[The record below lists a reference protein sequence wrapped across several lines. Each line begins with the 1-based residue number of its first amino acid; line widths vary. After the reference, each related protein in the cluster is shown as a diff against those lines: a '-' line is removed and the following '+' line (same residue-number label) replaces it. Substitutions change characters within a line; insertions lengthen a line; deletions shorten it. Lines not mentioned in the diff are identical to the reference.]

1 MRVFLSCLLKNTFS
15 HNCSVEEVF
24 VVSKFLGVVVD
35 VDVGSVVFKYIII
48 TPNASK
54 ANIPT
59 QHSNLIT
66 TRFEEQ
72 GNTSPFPPSSSVH
85 MGNECSAVVGL
96 VLSN

>member
-1 MRVFLSCLLKNTFS
+1 M
-15 HNCSVEEVF
+15 
-24 VVSKFLGVVVD
+24 VD
-35 VDVGSVVFKYIII
+35 VDVGSVVFKYIINPPI
-48 TPNASK
+48 ASK

-72 GNTSPFPPSSSVH
+72 GKTFHFPPSSSVH

-96 VLSN
+96 LLSN